1 MVSAC
6 MVFALFTLRASAL
19 YGNSKIVMGFL
30 TTLGLTILALE
41 GVASV
46 QFGTIPYATGRGP
59 CFAGATP
66 TSSNI
71 LVIFWVSFLAID
83 F

>member
-1 MVSAC
+1 

-19 YGNSKIVMGFL
+19 YGNSKLVLAFL
-30 TTLGLTILALE
+30 TTLGITILALE

-71 LVIFWVSFLAID
+71 LVIFWVSLAEVS
-83 F
+83 